1 MPHQVTPKT
10 NYDAI
15 RELSI
20 EQLADILLV
29 TNGTFCPPGSIC
41 YDFPTCRD
49 CVLHWLRSPA
59 NLYKYINKKH
69 SN

>member
-20 EQLADILLV
+20 GQLANILALASISGRPV
-29 TNGTFCPPGSIC
+29 QNRLHQQKTFKLIG
-41 YDFPTCRD
+41 
-49 CVLHWLRSPA
+49 
-59 NLYKYINKKH
+59 N
-69 SN
+69 